1 MREKPDELTAPG
13 RGKIGFCQGALTDKV
28 ALVLAECP
36 GETNVIRGYGAI
48 RILPYDDVALFGA
61 EHVHGLG
68 AIGATPKRLHPR
80 MHLLPDGPAV
90 IRRHIDFEA
99 QLAGEAHAKK
109 AAWHAANLGVLHGH
123 VRKLV
128 DVHIPNKRRNR
139 FTRAGPLHRDHRP

>member
-1 MREKPDELTAPG
+1 MSKRRRANGRSGRRRDLRPLLQQRRAIMREKPDELTAPG

-68 AIGATPKRLHPR
+68 AIGATAKRLHSR
-80 MHLLPDGPAV
+80 
-90 IRRHIDFEA
+90 IR
-99 QLAGEAHAKK
+99 
-109 AAWHAANLGVLHGH
+109 
-123 VRKLV
+123 
-128 DVHIPNKRRNR
+128 
-139 FTRAGPLHRDHRP
+139 